1 MLISGVFLA
10 LALISV
16 NQSLGRGLSHAAGD
30 RPSPAVPSSAD
41 AALRFSG
48 ERDEAA
54 ESPTG
59 GIPDSV
65 LADRLL
71 CRPSE
76 FRPRQIGRRLPPSLS
91 ISPSYTCSVCIAAR
105 LLTVYIGHTL
115 RQPIL

>member
-1 MLISGVFLA
+1 MLISDVFPG
-10 LALISV
+10 
-16 NQSLGRGLSHAAGD
+16 LGLDQRKPVSGEGLSHAAGD

-41 AALRFSG
+41 AALRFSSK
-48 ERDEAA
+48 RDEAA

-71 CRPSE
+71 CRPTE
-76 FRPRQIGRRLPPSLS
+76 FLPRQIGRRLPPSLS